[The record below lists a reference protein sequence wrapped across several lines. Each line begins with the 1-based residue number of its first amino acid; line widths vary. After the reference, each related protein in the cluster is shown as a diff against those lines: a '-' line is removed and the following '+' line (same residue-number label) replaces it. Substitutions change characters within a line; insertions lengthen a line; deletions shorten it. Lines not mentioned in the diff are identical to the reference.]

1 MQKGTDSAP
10 LKEDMPH
17 LFSADLSVAKT
28 RCWKNVRGLEKLGEV
43 PMYKIESMCGTWV
56 KK

>member
-17 LFSADLSVAKT
+17 LFSADLSEAKT
-28 RCWKNVRGLEKLGEV
+28 CCWKNVRGLERLGEV
-43 PMYKIESMCGTWV
+43 PMYKIESMRGTWV